1 MSVWSRF
8 VKIRLFWKFGLV
20 HFFLL
25 LLVLLTVDTY
35 VVRTLREEFFTAAF
49 SELEALTH
57 LAQTN
62 PPPVDND
69 SALKAWTARVA
80 RSGVRVTLVAKDGRV
95 LADSEQDPLKMESH
109 AGRPEI
115 REALETGA
123 GRAVRF
129 STTLGHDLVYLA
141 SRWQTADGTPFVFR
155 LSVPVQ
161 RLDEARAGFRRRL
174 WGASLIVLVVAGGAS
189 LLFFRTISTRIE
201 RLKEF
206 SHRVAAG
213 DFRPLPMDLSGD
225 ELTDLSR
232 TLNQTA
238 AQLDSTI
245 KTLTEERNQSSAI
258 LASMAEGVAVIGSNQ
273 RVIFCNSAFR
283 RTLEIEDRPYAGRPV
298 IEVIPHSDLLTLI
311 RQALAGNETVRSELV
326 VGSIRTRNFA
336 VTVTPVRSDKAT
348 AGAVV
353 VLHDISELR
362 RLERA
367 RRDFVANVSHEFK
380 TPITAI
386 QGFAETLLGGAMEDN
401 QNSNRFLEII
411 RDNAER
417 LGRLTDDLLKL
428 ARIEAGKLELE
439 LRPVTMEDVI
449 GPCLDATRI
458 KADPKNLTLE
468 TDYSS
473 DLSPVIGDV
482 RFLQEILQNLL
493 DNAVQY
499 SRPGGRIV
507 VRAVAQGSE
516 IVLSVTDT
524 GIGIPKTDQERI
536 FERFYRVDAARSR
549 ELGGTGL
556 GLSIAKHLV
565 EAHGGRIQVESEVG
579 RGSTFYV
586 FLPRSN

>member
-35 VVRTLREEFFTAAF
+35 VVRTLREEFLNAAF

-62 PPPVDND
+62 RPPVDND

-80 RSGVRVTLVAKDGRV
+80 RSGIRVTLVAEDGKV

-115 REALETGA
+115 KEAFETGMS
-123 GRAVRF
+123 RAVRF

-141 SRWQTADGTPFVFR
+141 SRWQTEDGTPFVFR
-155 LSVPVQ
+155 LSVPVH

-174 WGASLIVLVVAGGAS
+174 WGASLIVLILAGSAS

-213 DFRPLPMDLSGD
+213 DFRPLPMGLSGD
-225 ELTDLSR
+225 ELADLSG

-245 KTLTEERNQSSAI
+245 QTLTEERNQSSAI
-258 LASMAEGVAVIGSNQ
+258 LASMVEGVAVIGSNQ
-273 RVIFCNSAFR
+273 RVIFCNSTFR
-283 RTLEIEDRPYAGRPV
+283 RTLEIENRSYEGRPV
-298 IEVIPHSDLLTLI
+298 IEVIRHSDLLTLI
-311 RQALAGNETVRSELV
+311 RQALAGNEAVRSELV

-336 VTVTPVRSDKAT
+336 VTVTPVSSDKAT

-401 QNSNRFLEII
+401 QNRNRFLEII

-439 LRPVTMEDVI
+439 LRPVTMGEVI
-449 GPCLDATRI
+449 GPCLDATRV
-458 KADPKNLTLE
+458 KANPKNLTLE

-499 SRPGGRIV
+499 SRPGGRII
-507 VRAVAQGSE
+507 VRAVAHDSE

-524 GIGIPKTDQERI
+524 GIGIPKADQERI

>member
-1 MSVWSRF
+1 
-8 VKIRLFWKFGLV
+8 
-20 HFFLL
+20 L

-35 VVRTLREEFFTAAF
+35 VVRTLREEFLTAAF

-62 PPPVDND
+62 PPPVDNG
-69 SALKAWTARVA
+69 SALKAWTARIA

-95 LADSEQDPLKMESH
+95 LADSDQDPLRMENH

-115 REALETGA
+115 KEALQAGT

-141 SRWQTADGTPFVFR
+141 SRWQAADGTPLVFR

-161 RLDEARAGFRRRL
+161 RLDEARAGFRSRL
-174 WGASLIVLVVAGGAS
+174 WGASLIVLVLAGSAS
-189 LLFFRTISTRIE
+189 LLFFRTISIRIE

-213 DFRPLPMDLSGD
+213 DFRPLSIDPSGD

-238 AQLDSTI
+238 AQLDHTI
-245 KTLTEERNQSSAI
+245 QTLTGERNQSSAI
-258 LASMAEGVAVIGSNQ
+258 LASMAEGVAVIDSNQ
-273 RVIFCNSAFR
+273 RMIFCNSAFR
-283 RTLEIEDRPYAGRPV
+283 RTLELEDRPTEGRPV
-298 IEVIPHSDLLTLI
+298 IEVIRHLDLLNLI
-311 RQALAGNETVRSELV
+311 RQALAGNEAVGSELV

-336 VTVTPVRSDKAT
+336 VTATPIRSGKAT
-348 AGAVV
+348 TGAVV

-386 QGFAETLLGGAMEDN
+386 QGFAETLLGGAMEDK
-401 QNSNRFLEII
+401 QNRIRFLEII

-417 LGRLTDDLLKL
+417 LGRLTDDLLEL

-439 LRPVTMEDVI
+439 LRPVTMEEVI
-449 GPCLDATRI
+449 EPCLDATRI
-458 KADPKNLTLE
+458 KADPKSLTLE
-468 TDYSS
+468 TDCSP
-473 DLSPVIGDV
+473 DLPPVIGDV

-499 SRPGGRIV
+499 SRPGGHIL
-507 VRAVAQGSE
+507 VRAVAKGSE
-516 IVLSVTDT
+516 IALSVTDT
-524 GIGIPKTDQERI
+524 GIGIPKADQERI
-536 FERFYRVDAARSR
+536 FERFYRVDGARSR

-586 FLPRSN
+586 FLPQSN

>member
-8 VKIRLFWKFGLV
+8 LKIRLFWKFGLV

-35 VVRTLREEFFTAAF
+35 VVRTLREEFIAAAF
-49 SELEALTH
+49 SQLEALTN
-57 LAQTN
+57 LAETD
-62 PPPVDND
+62 PPPIDND

-115 REALETGA
+115 KEALETGA

-129 STTLGHDLVYLA
+129 STTLGNELVYLA
-141 SRWQTADGTPFVFR
+141 SRWQTAGGTPFVLR
-155 LSVPVQ
+155 LSLPVQ

-174 WGASLIVLVVAGGAS
+174 WGASLIVLVLAAAAS

-213 DFRPLPMDLSGD
+213 DFRPLPLDLSGD

-245 KTLTEERNQSSAI
+245 KTLTEERNQSAAI
-258 LASMAEGVAVIGSNQ
+258 LSSMAEGVAVIGSNQ

-283 RTLEIEDRPYAGRPV
+283 RALEIEDRPYAGRPV
-298 IEVIPHSDLLTLI
+298 IEVIRHSDLLTLI
-311 RQALAGNETVRSELV
+311 RRALAGNETVRSELV

-362 RLERA
+362 RLERS

-386 QGFAETLLGGAMEDN
+386 QGFAETLLGGAVEDN
-401 QNSNRFLEII
+401 QNRNRFLEII

-439 LRPVTMEDVI
+439 LRPVAMEEVI

-458 KADPKNLTLE
+458 KAGPKNLTLE

-473 DLSPVIGDV
+473 GLSPVIGDV

-499 SRPGGRIV
+499 SRPGGRIL

-524 GIGIPKTDQERI
+524 GIGIPKADQERI
-536 FERFYRVDAARSR
+536 FERFYRADAARSR

-579 RGSTFYV
+579 CGSTFHV